1 MGFKEREN
9 KENERRISFTIYRK
23 WKNQIFKKAKTKKRK
38 RDNKMGSFS
47 WQYASEKSETLN
59 FCPGDE
65 IKVLIPEH
73 FGIGEIV
80 GSYEDYGIVLTE
92 DGKEYDLYDLI
103 AIFNAEDLKEKE
115 INDKIKQLYKEKKLP
130 TVEEVVPLFGDDD
143 TLRIVGINIG
153 CYDEQLDSLKYP
165 LKVVPISEDVKY
177 EDCNFISYGDPNQ
190 GFEYDYR

>member
-1 MGFKEREN
+1 
-9 KENERRISFTIYRK
+9 
-23 WKNQIFKKAKTKKRK
+23 
-38 RDNKMGSFS
+38 MGSFS
-47 WQYASEKSETLN
+47 WQYASEKSETIN
-59 FCPGDE
+59 FCPGDV

-80 GSYEDYGIVLTE
+80 GSYEDYGIVLTK

-143 TLRIVGINIG
+143 TLRIVGINIA
-153 CYDEQLDSLKYP
+153 CYDNQQDNLKYP
-165 LKVVPISEDVKY
+165 FKIVPVSEDVKY

>member
-1 MGFKEREN
+1 
-9 KENERRISFTIYRK
+9 
-23 WKNQIFKKAKTKKRK
+23 
-38 RDNKMGSFS
+38 MGSFS
-47 WQYASEKSETLN
+47 WQYASEKSETIN

-65 IKVLIPEH
+65 VKVLIPEH

-80 GSYEDYGIVLTE
+80 GSYEDYGNVLTKE
-92 DGKEYDLYDLI
+92 GKEYDLYDLI
-103 AIFNAEDLKEKE
+103 AIFNAEDLEGNE
-115 INDKIKQLYKEKKLP
+115 LNNKIKQLHKEKKIP

-165 LKVVPISEDVKY
+165 LKVVPVSEDVKY